1 MSQLLVDDIV
11 NKDDTG
17 APGLSKGIVVTGITT
32 STTGAI
38 IGYGVTING
47 TGIQLAAGIVTAY
60 CAKVGSAVTINPS
73 GIDAVGGIVT
83 AFCAKVGS
91 GVTINPT
98 GIEAVGVAVSAGSF
112 VATGTVSASGAA
124 GGLAT
129 EINAKASTGKAIAM
143 AMVFG

>member
-17 APGLSKGIVVTGITT
+17 APGLSKGIVVTGVTT
-32 STTGAI
+32 STSGEFTSSAV

-60 CAKVGSAVTINPS
+60 CAKVGSGVTINPS
-73 GIDAVGGIVT
+73 GIDAISGIGT
-83 AFCAKVGS
+83 FGS
-91 GVTINPT
+91 I
-98 GIEAVGVAVSAGSF
+98 ISS
-112 VATGTVSASGAA
+112 GTVSASGAA

>member
-32 STTGAI
+32 SDSAI
-38 IGYGVTING
+38 VGYGVTING
-47 TGIQLAAGIVTAY
+47 TGIQL
-60 CAKVGSAVTINPS
+60 SA
-73 GIDAVGGIVT
+73 GIVT

>member
-17 APGLSKGIVVTGITT
+17 APGLSRGIVVTGVTT
-32 STTGAI
+32 STSGEFTSSAV

-60 CAKVGSAVTINPS
+60 CAKVGSGVTINPS
-73 GIDAVGGIVT
+73 GIDAISGIGT
-83 AFCAKVGS
+83 FGS
-91 GVTINPT
+91 I
-98 GIEAVGVAVSAGSF
+98 ISS
-112 VATGTVSASGAA
+112 GTVSASGAA

>member
-17 APGLSKGIVVTGITT
+17 APGLSKGIVVTGVTT
-32 STTGAI
+32 STSGEFTSSAV

-47 TGIQLAAGIVTAY
+47 TGIQLAAGIVTAF
-60 CAKVGSAVTINPS
+60 CTKVGSAVTINPS
-73 GIDAVGGIVT
+73 GIDAISGIGT
-83 AFCAKVGS
+83 FGS
-91 GVTINPT
+91 I
-98 GIEAVGVAVSAGSF
+98 ISS
-112 VATGTVSASGAA
+112 GTVSASGAA

>member
-32 STTGAI
+32 SDSANV
-38 IGYGVTING
+38 GYGVTING
-47 TGIQLAAGIVTAY
+47 TGIQLAA
-60 CAKVGSAVTINPS
+60 
-73 GIDAVGGIVT
+73 GIVT

>member
-32 STTGAI
+32 SDSAI
-38 IGYGVTING
+38 VGYGVTING
-47 TGIQLAAGIVTAY
+47 TGIQLAA
-60 CAKVGSAVTINPS
+60 
-73 GIDAVGGIVT
+73 GIVT

-98 GIEAVGVAVSAGSF
+98 GIEAVGVAVSACSF
-112 VATGTVSASGAA
+112 VADGTNVMTAV
-124 GGLAT
+124 
-129 EINAKASTGKAIAM
+129 NAKASTGKAIAM

>member
-47 TGIQLAAGIVTAY
+47 TGIQLA
-60 CAKVGSAVTINPS
+60 
-73 GIDAVGGIVT
+73 DGIVT

>member
-32 STTGAI
+32 SDSAI
-38 IGYGVTING
+38 VGYGVTING
-47 TGIQLAAGIVTAY
+47 TGIQLAA
-60 CAKVGSAVTINPS
+60 
-73 GIDAVGGIVT
+73 GIVT

>member
-32 STTGAI
+32 SDSAI
-38 IGYGVTING
+38 VGYGVTINS
-47 TGIQLAAGIVTAY
+47 TGIQIEA
-60 CAKVGSAVTINPS
+60 
-73 GIDAVGGIVT
+73 GIVT

-91 GVTINPT
+91 GVTINAT
-98 GIEAVGVAVSAGSF
+98 GIDAVSGI
-112 VATGTVSASGAA
+112 VTASAA
-124 GGLAT
+124 GGGLKT
-129 EINAKASTGKAIAM
+129 TIDAKASTGKAIAM

>member
-47 TGIQLAAGIVTAY
+47 TGIQL
-60 CAKVGSAVTINPS
+60 SA
-73 GIDAVGGIVT
+73 GIVT

-112 VATGTVSASGAA
+112 VADGTNVMTAV
-124 GGLAT
+124 
-129 EINAKASTGKAIAM
+129 NAKASTGKAIAM

>member
-32 STTGAI
+32 STSAI
-38 IGYGVTING
+38 IGVGVTING
-47 TGIQLAAGIVTAY
+47 TGIQLAAGIVTAF
-60 CAKVGSAVTINPS
+60 CTKVGSAVTINPS
-73 GIDAVGGIVT
+73 GIDAISGIGT
-83 AFCAKVGS
+83 FGS
-91 GVTINPT
+91 I
-98 GIEAVGVAVSAGSF
+98 ISS
-112 VATGTVSASGAA
+112 GTVSASGAA

>member
-17 APGLSKGIVVTGITT
+17 APGLSRGIVVTGITT
-32 STTGAI
+32 SDSAI
-38 IGYGVTING
+38 VGYGVTING
-47 TGIQLAAGIVTAY
+47 TGIQLAA
-60 CAKVGSAVTINPS
+60 
-73 GIDAVGGIVT
+73 GIVT

-98 GIEAVGVAVSAGSF
+98 GIEAVGVAVTAGSF

>member
-17 APGLSKGIVVTGITT
+17 APGLSKGVVVTGITT
-32 STTGAI
+32 SDSAI
-38 IGYGVTING
+38 VGYGVTINS

-60 CAKVGSAVTINPS
+60 
-73 GIDAVGGIVT
+73 
-83 AFCAKVGS
+83 CAKVGS

-98 GIEAVGVAVSAGSF
+98 GIEAVGVAVTAGSF
-112 VATGTVSASGAA
+112 VASGTVSASGAA

>member
-17 APGLSKGIVVTGITT
+17 APGLSKGIVVTGVTT
-32 STTGAI
+32 STSGEFTSSAV

-47 TGIQLAAGIVTAY
+47 TGIQLAA
-60 CAKVGSAVTINPS
+60 
-73 GIDAVGGIVT
+73 GIVT

-98 GIEAVGVAVSAGSF
+98 GIEAVGVAVTAGSF